1 MTLRELDSW
10 FNSFLKKEDFS
21 ADISLNGIQIE
32 NTAPDSKQIK
42 KIAFAVDAC
51 EKTAK
56 IAAENGADVLFVHH
70 GLFWGHCQTITGNF
84 YKRIAAFI
92 KNDLALCA
100 YHIPLDANNPYGNNY
115 GLASRLGLI
124 NCEPFGTW
132 RGMVL
137 GVKGELSNPL
147 TIEEIAKK
155 IGRSNCNE
163 NCPTASEKNA
173 EPNAA
178 AKPNCPTIL
187 PLGKD
192 KIKTVGII
200 SGGASEDVADAAEL
214 GLDCYITGEFMHED
228 YHVAEEAGINV
239 IAGGH
244 YETETVGVSLV
255 MQKVQKELGIE
266 CVFIDEP
273 TGL

>member
-1 MTLRELDSW
+1 MTLHELDSW
-10 FNSFLKKEDFS
+10 FNSFLRKEDFA

-32 NTAPDSKQIK
+32 NSAPDEKQIK

-70 GLFWGHCQTITGNF
+70 GLFWGHCQTVTGTF

-115 GLASRLGLI
+115 GLAARLGLK

-137 GVKGELSNPL
+137 GVKGELENPL
-147 TIEEIAKK
+147 SIEEVAKK
-155 IGRSNCNE
+155 IARPEVCLRTGSE
-163 NCPTASEKNA
+163 SSTVTATA
-173 EPNAA
+173 RV
-178 AKPNCPTIL
+178 L
-187 PLGKD
+187 PLGKE

-228 YHVAEEAGINV
+228 YHIAEEAKINV

-255 MQKVQKELGIE
+255 MQKVQKELGLE